1 MSSTPA
7 AASQAPAQDGQT
19 HDGEAH
25 DGDAAIGNRP
35 GGHGAAKAAR
45 PTRGGRSRAAAR
57 APWILLAPFLA
68 LFTLTFVLPIL
79 VALVSS
85 FTKVTR
91 SGLFGEK
98 GVTSGFAGFDN
109 YAQALGDAN
118 FIASIGRV
126 LLFGVVQVPVMIVL
140 CTVLALLLESA
151 SARWP
156 GFFRAAYFMPYGV
169 PGVIATIL
177 WSFLY
182 VPGLSPFID
191 IAGSMGITLDFLGPD
206 HVLWS
211 IANIVTWSYTGYNML
226 IIVAQL
232 KAIPAE
238 LYEAARV
245 DGASPWRIARSIQL
259 PLITPALV
267 LTTVFSIIG
276 TLQLFAEAQV
286 LKTSAPAIDSQY
298 TPNLSAYS
306 TAFAYNDYNVAAAQ
320 AVLIALAAFILS
332 FVFLRLT
339 NRKSS

>member
-1 MSSTPA
+1 MSSTTATTP
-7 AASQAPAQDGQT
+7 SSKQS
-19 HDGEAH
+19 
-25 DGDAAIGNRP
+25 
-35 GGHGAAKAAR
+35 
-45 PTRGGRSRAAAR
+45 RSTTR
-57 APWILLAPFLA
+57 APWLLLAPFLA
-68 LFTLTFVLPIL
+68 LFTLTFILPII
-79 VALVSS
+79 VAVISS
-85 FTKVTR
+85 FSKVTR

-98 GVTSGFAGFDN
+98 GVSSGFAGFEN
-109 YAQALGDAN
+109 YAQALADSN
-118 FIASIGRV
+118 FLASIGRV
-126 LLFGVVQVPVMIVL
+126 LLFGIVQVPVMIVL

-151 SARWP
+151 SAKWP

-191 IAGSMGITLDFLGPD
+191 IAAAVGIKLDFLGPD
-206 HVLWS
+206 TVLWS

-226 IIVAQL
+226 IVVAQL
-232 KAIPAE
+232 KAIPGE

-245 DGASPWRIARSIQL
+245 DGASPLRVALSIQL
-259 PLITPALV
+259 PLIRPALV

-286 LKTSAPAIDSQY
+286 LKTSAPAVDSQY

-306 TAFAYNDYNVAAAQ
+306 TAFEYNDYNVAAAQ
-320 AVLIALAAFILS
+320 AVLIALAAFVLS

-339 NRKSS
+339 NRKSK